1 MQTPERLFAAIYDRL
16 IAPEERAGLA
26 DLRAGLLSGLH
37 GTVVE
42 VGAGTGLNLR
52 HYPAAVDRL
61 VLVEP
66 AAAMADRLRRRVA
79 QERPTARVVRGVAE
93 ALPVRTGSADAVVV
107 TLVLCSV
114 PDPGRAAAEIRR
126 VLRPGGVL
134 AVLEHVAGAGW
145 LLWIQRALQPPWRV
159 LGRGCHLARDTR
171 SVLQAAGFDTA
182 TVADTE
188 LPGISLTRPGIVGPA
203 HPP

>member
-16 IAPEERAGLA
+16 LAPEERAGLA
-26 DLRAGLLSGLH
+26 DLRAGLLSGLS

-52 HYPAAVDRL
+52 HYPAAADRL

-66 AAAMADRLRRRVA
+66 AAAMAERLRNRVLE
-79 QERPTARVVRGVAE
+79 ERPSATVLRGVAE
-93 ALPVRTGSADAVVV
+93 ALPLRAGSADAVVV

-114 PDPGRAAAEIRR
+114 PDPDRAAAEIRR
-126 VLRPGGVL
+126 VLKPGGVL
-134 AVLEHVAGAGW
+134 AVLEHVAGTGW
-145 LLWIQRALQPPWRV
+145 LLRVQRALESPWRV
-159 LGRGCHLARDTR
+159 FGRGCHLARHTR
-171 SVLQAAGFDTA
+171 STLDAAGFDTA

-188 LPGISLTRPGIVGPA
+188 LPGIALTRPGIVGPA